1 MVGGHPAVDSLDRDH
16 EARRERAGQ
25 ERGVDADHVGGVQG
39 VQAEAC
45 ARTDREMASA
55 HRAILACPAD
65 DGRH

>member
-39 VQAEAC
+39 VQVEAC
-45 ARTDREMASA
+45 ARTDRV
-55 HRAILACPAD
+55 
-65 DGRH
+65 DGVCSSCHSRLSGR